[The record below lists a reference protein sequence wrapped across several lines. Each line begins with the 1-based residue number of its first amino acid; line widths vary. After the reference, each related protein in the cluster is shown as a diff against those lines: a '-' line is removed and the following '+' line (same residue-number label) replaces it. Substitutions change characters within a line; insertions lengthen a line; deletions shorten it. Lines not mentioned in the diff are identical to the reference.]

1 MADNTMSLF
10 GSALSPD
17 EMQQQLTEQRALQ
30 FANLGQNQRLAMLG
44 YKAGAGIGQGL
55 GGLFGVDTT
64 DPAVRQASQVRQLA
78 TQFNTN
84 TPEGLAK
91 YAQALQAINP
101 QLAAQAAMM
110 ATDMAQKQASLSKTT
125 FESRKLEAAAAQEEQ
140 LRKELSDLGTDAT
153 EEDIMKVVTKYG
165 SPDKVLATLQA
176 ATSKREA
183 TQQRMD
189 DAKARLENQLQI
201 ARENNASKQEI
212 ARIQIEGRKELASI
226 AQALKGPKALPAS
239 LQKAED
245 EDLTK
250 IDAATAQAEALN
262 PVINALTPDPTT
274 GKRKLDLSPTKI
286 AGYMYQNATGRSSE
300 ESRAYAQLKE
310 AVGAAVNIK
319 TSAEKGVQTDKDV
332 LRFADALIAASGRGD
347 SQATLEALKRFNEAN
362 LKDQERIQKRVN
374 SRRTSQGVEA
384 YYPELGTGKQPAKA
398 PEASP
403 ATTPKATKR
412 FNPATGQIE
421 AI

>member
-1 MADNTMSLF
+1 MADNTSLF
-10 GSALSPD
+10 GGMLSPE
-17 EMQQQLTEQRALQ
+17 EMQRQLIEQKAMQ
-30 FANLGQNQRLAMLG
+30 FAQLSPNEKISNLAYSAGANLGRG
-44 YKAGAGIGQGL
+44 VGT
-55 GGLFGVDTT
+55 LFGVDMI
-64 DPAVRQASQVRQLA
+64 DPTLQQATKVRQLA
-78 TQFNTN
+78 SQFNT
-84 TPEGLAK
+84 TTAEGMAQ
-91 YAQALQAINP
+91 YAQALQSINP
-101 QLAAQAAMM
+101 QLAQQAAMM
-110 ATDMAQKQASLSKTT
+110 ATEMAQKQASLSKTT
-125 FESRKLEAAAAQEEQ
+125 AESKKLESAAAQEEQ
-140 LRKELSDLGTDAT
+140 LRKELSALGTDAT
-153 EEDIMKVVTKYG
+153 EEDIMKIVTKYG

-176 ATSKREA
+176 AASKREA
-183 TQQRMD
+183 TQQRVE

-212 ARIQIEGRKELASI
+212 ARIQIEGRKEIASI
-226 AQALKGPKALPAS
+226 AQALKGPKTLPAS

-262 PVINALTPDPTT
+262 PVISALTPDPTT

-347 SQATLEALKRFNEAN
+347 SQATLDALKRFNEAN

-384 YYPELGTGKQPAKA
+384 YYPELGTGKQPAKV
-398 PEASP
+398 PEAAP

>member
-1 MADNTMSLF
+1 MADNTSLF
-10 GSALSPD
+10 GGMLSPED
-17 EMQQQLTEQRALQ
+17 MQQQIVNQKALQ
-30 FANLGQNQRLAMLG
+30 FAQLDPNQRLATLG

-55 GGLFGVDTT
+55 GGLMGVDMT
-64 DPAVRQASQVRQLA
+64 DPTVKLATQARQLA
-78 TQFNTN
+78 SQFNTN
-84 TPEGLAK
+84 TAEGMAQ
-91 YAQALQAINP
+91 YAQALRAVNP
-101 QLAAQAAMM
+101 QMAQQAAMM
-110 ATDMAQKQASLSKTT
+110 ATEMAQNQASLSKTT
-125 FESRKLEAAAAQEEQ
+125 FEAKKLEAAAAQEEQ
-140 LRKELSDLGTDAT
+140 LRKELSSLGTDAT

-183 TQQRMD
+183 TQQRID

-201 ARENNASKQEI
+201 AREGNATKQQI
-212 ARIQIEGRKELASI
+212 AQMQLEGKRELA
-226 AQALKGPKALPAS
+226 ALTAALKGPKALPAS

-262 PVINALTPDPTT
+262 PVISALTPDPAT

-347 SQATLEALKRFNEAN
+347 SQATLDALKRFNEAN
-362 LKDQERIQKRVN
+362 MKDQERIQKRVN
-374 SRRTSQGVEA
+374 SRRTSQGIEA
-384 YYPELGTGKQPAKA
+384 YYPELGTGKQPAKTSESA
-398 PEASP
+398 